1 MTNNNKVITILKYV
15 GLSLFILIG
24 VMQKLS
30 TIEEAKVET
39 PEHNVTQVDL
49 YDKKERK
56 EEVNTPELVKEES
69 VEDKINHNRKVLLDS
84 AEKVEKELDKKEKT
98 FITLN
103 IKKVDYDKLIGGD
116 EYFKLNEMAKYP
128 SKTIKYEDK
137 LTFVKSAR
145 ELAYSMNKLLLDN
158 DMEVK

>member
-1 MTNNNKVITILKYV
+1 MKNNNKVITILKYV
-15 GLSLFILIG
+15 GIGLFIVIG
-24 VMQKLS
+24 AMQKLS
-30 TIEEAKVET
+30 TIEESKVET

-49 YDKKERK
+49 YNKKERK
-56 EEVNTPELVKEES
+56 EEVNTSKPVKKES

-84 AEKVEKELDKKEKT
+84 ADKVEKELNKKNKT
-98 FITLN
+98 FITMN
-103 IKKVDYDKLIGGD
+103 VEKVDYDNLIGGD
-116 EYFKLNEMAKYP
+116 EYSKLNEMSKYS